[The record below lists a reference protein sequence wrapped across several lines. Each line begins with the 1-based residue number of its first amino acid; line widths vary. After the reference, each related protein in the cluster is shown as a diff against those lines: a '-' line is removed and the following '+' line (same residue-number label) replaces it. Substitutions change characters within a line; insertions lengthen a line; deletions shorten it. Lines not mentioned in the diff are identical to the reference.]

1 MKAKV
6 FLSDS
11 CLDTWFNIASLGNG
25 FCIPYWKA
33 LNASF
38 IFRSSSVG
46 ASPVDDNSS
55 DKKAGVAKKK
65 PLKPNIETE
74 KKQKKTSVSD
84 LQSKMPMV
92 NIDKSKT
99 AMVNVEKTKTSIVG
113 AGDRTGGD
121 LSSRR
126 TSTRN
131 RKPGNY
137 CAPLILHAVVVKSW
151 KFVWV
156 SAACMIDWFYTLKSG
171 GENC

>member
-1 MKAKV
+1 VVTDGDNNIQPSTKKSKLDSQSPNRRKKSPPSDKAV
-6 FLSDS
+6 NL
-11 CLDTWFNIASLGNG
+11 NRQNG
-25 FCIPYWKA
+25 
-33 LNASF
+33 
-38 IFRSSSVG
+38 SSSVG
-46 ASPVDDNSS
+46 ASPVDDSSS

-99 AMVNVEKTKTSIVG
+99 AMVNVEKTKTSIIG
-113 AGDRTGGD
+113 AGDRAGGD

-131 RKPGNY
+131 RKPDEAAGQ
-137 CAPLILHAVVVKSW
+137 AGVVVKRR
-151 KFVWV
+151 
-156 SAACMIDWFYTLKSG
+156 
-171 GENC
+171 